1 MGGYIGSRSVVLST
15 TAANVQDVTAT
26 DTTPEVT
33 IVNTTHEDTD
43 GGREGK
49 VIFKGQQSGG
59 EETTLAEI
67 QGSHDG
73 ASDDEKGDLI
83 FKTNDGSDGASP
95 TERLRIDSD
104 GSIITATLGTDN
116 VHLGEGAGAAIVSGG
131 NNNVAIGKD
140 AGTALTLSDNNV
152 AVGYQALMTEDTTI
166 GSTAL
171 GYRALKTQ
179 NLGSDGYNVAL
190 GHDAG
195 TGLTTG
201 ISNTLIGGFSGGGAT
216 LTGSSNTAVGRN
228 SLYVNTSGAS
238 NVAIGAEALTAN
250 TTASQNTAVGYQAG
264 YANTTGDAN
273 VVLGSGGLAAN
284 TTGGNNVAIGN
295 NALTSQTSPNINIG
309 IGSGAGGEITSGA
322 ANICIGY
329 ISGRHGVNLQT
340 GNYNVLVGHYTDTT
354 ATGTNYAN
362 GFGYNITADGGY
374 TTIGADN
381 VDIRAEHGV
390 ATWATV
396 SDERYKKDIVDSQA
410 GLSLINAL
418 RPRTFNYKTHGE
430 LPETFK
436 AYEEGSTKVFKSSQ
450 TQHGFIAQEVK
461 AAMDAD
467 SGVKDGFKLW
477 DDREDGS
484 QEVAEAALIPVLVKA
499 LQELSA
505 KNDALEAQ
513 NTTQATQIADLITR
527 VTALEAE

>member
-1 MGGYIGSRSVVLST
+1 MGGYIGARAGTLST
-15 TAANVQDVTAT
+15 TVANVQDVTAT

-33 IVNTTHEDTD
+33 IINNTHEDTD

-49 VIFKGQQSGG
+49 LTFKGQQSGG
-59 EETTLAEI
+59 EETTLAQI
-67 QGSHDG
+67 QASHDG

-131 NNNVAIGKD
+131 NENVAIGKD
-140 AGTALTLSDNNV
+140 ALTAN
-152 AVGYQALMTEDTTI
+152 
-166 GSTAL
+166 
-171 GYRALKTQ
+171 
-179 NLGSDGYNVAL
+179 
-190 GHDAG
+190 
-195 TGLTTG
+195 TTG
-201 ISNTLIGGFSGGGAT
+201 DA
-216 LTGSSNTAVGRN
+216 NTAVGF
-228 SLYVNTSGAS
+228 S
-238 NVAIGAEALTAN
+238 ALTAN
-250 TTASQNTAVGYQAG
+250 TTGARNTAVGRKALVANTTGNDNDAFGRHALEANTTGSQNVAIGRAALASNTTANGNTAVGYSSLISNTTGASNTAIGEDSLQ
-264 YANTTGDAN
+264 ANTTASNNTAVGFEAAKTNTTGAAN
-273 VVLGSGGLAAN
+273 VVLGSGGLGAN

-295 NALTSQTSPNINIG
+295 NALTSQTSPDINIG
-309 IGSGAGGEITSGA
+309 IGSGAGGEITVGA

-354 ATGTNYAN
+354 ATNSNYAN
-362 GFGYNITADGGY
+362 AFGYNVTGDGGY
-374 TTIGADN
+374 TTIGADD
-381 VDIRAEHGV
+381 VDIRAQHGV
-390 ATWATV
+390 ATWSTV

-418 RPRTFNYKTHGE
+418 RPRTFNYKTLGE
-430 LPETFK
+430 LPETFR
-436 AYEEGSTKVFKSSQ
+436 AYEEGSTEVFKSDK